1 MDKMEPGFRHAM
13 AVDMK
18 PGAKLYRGSVSGSNI
33 EKDPITITTVDG
45 QTASYTG
52 TTGKDRKGTF
62 TADDAGVAM
71 KFANGYTAL
80 YVNEVEAK
88 YGPTHGLGRR
98 RKTRRRRHHRK
109 TRRSRK

>member
-1 MDKMEPGFRHAM
+1 MEPGFRHAM

-18 PGAKLYRGSVSGSNI
+18 PGAKQYRGSVTGSNI

-52 TTGKDRKGTF
+52 TSGETGKGNF
-62 TADDAGVAM
+62 SSVEEGVTM
-71 KFANGYTAL
+71 KFANGYRAL

>member
-1 MDKMEPGFRHAM
+1 M

-18 PGAKLYRGSVSGSNI
+18 PGAKLYRGNLMGSNI
-33 EKDPITITTVDG
+33 EKDPITLTSVDG
-45 QTASYTG
+45 TTASYTG
-52 TTGKDRKGTF
+52 TTGKTGKGTF
-62 TADDAGVAM
+62 SPDEEGVTM
-71 KFANGYTAL
+71 KFANGSQPL